1 MKKDPSEEGYR
12 RKLKKIEYVTIS
24 PSQVREAELLVSTL
38 VEEGE
43 RRATEA
49 DRLQQELIRARIAEK
64 QAKEKLS
71 SFVHSFNHSA
81 STSSTLLNTP
91 LFTAS
96 LLNATS
102 TPHLPVT
109 SLSHRYSCG
118 RFSYFIYGKHL
129 MAEFSSS
136 KG

>member
-1 MKKDPSEEGYR
+1 M
-12 RKLKKIEYVTIS
+12 
-24 PSQVREAELLVSTL
+24 VSTL

-81 STSSTLLNTP
+81 STSSSTLLNTP

-109 SLSHRYSCG
+109 AFSHRYRCG
-118 RFSYFIYGKHL
+118 RLSDGINGKAPEYSILTQNFHHPMVNSL
-129 MAEFSSS
+129 IFLLWLV
-136 KG
+136 KIGTVLH